1 MMKMSRILACLMS
14 MVFIIFSLTTVAFAS
29 DDGMNDDGSICLDD
43 DEYISDEDLEVYLPD
58 DGCYCGDKPCVTSA
72 PEPETKPETKPVTTV
87 KSESK
92 PVTKKPS
99 ETKPKVT
106 EKKPAVTT
114 VSTTEPKPIVTS
126 APEATK
132 PVTTSAPA
140 ETKLPV
146 TTTIIP
152 AEDITDETLKEDTF
166 EDSFSD
172 VFSDILSMFGGMD
185 FDLSGFSPEDFNF
198 SSDISLTPDGNMSL
212 VDDIFQDESYDEGE
226 QRVIQSKQF
235 ITVQTK
241 SGNSF
246 YIIIDRSKDGENVYF
261 LNLVDESDLLA
272 LMEDAPETEA
282 LAEPEKP
289 AECICKD
296 KDRCEL
302 GAVNAE
308 CEVCKMDLTKCTG
321 KEKPKEEVKPDGT
334 EKESPKK
341 EKKPVNPALLLLPVI
356 ALAGGGAYWFFK
368 IRKPKPKNV
377 HNPDDYDFEDS
388 ADYGEAEDID
398 ESENAE
404 DNDTDME
411 EDT

>member
-1 MMKMSRILACLMS
+1 MKMSKTLACLMS
-14 MVFIIFSLTTVAFAS
+14 MVFIVFSLTTVAFAS

-43 DEYISDEDLEVYLPD
+43 EEYISDEDLEVYIPD
-58 DGCYCGDKPCVTSA
+58 DGCYCGGKPCVTTA
-72 PEPETKPETKPVTTV
+72 PEPETKPVTTV
-87 KSESK
+87 KSETK

-132 PVTTSAPA
+132 PVTTSAPEA
-140 ETKLPV
+140 TKPVV
-146 TTTIIP
+146 TTTTP
-152 AEDITDETLKEDTF
+152 AATSDPEKEPSSTEGGSLDLGGM
-166 EDSFSD
+166 FSD
-172 VFSDILSMFGGMD
+172 LLEMFGDMD
-185 FDLSGFSPEDFNF
+185 FELGDLGGYPMGGFGTDTP
-198 SSDISLTPDGNMSL
+198 LTPDGNMSL

-226 QRVIQSKQF
+226 KRVIQSKQF

-272 LMEDAPETEA
+272 LMEDAPEAEA
-282 LAEPEKP
+282 PAEPEKP

-296 KDRCEL
+296 KDKCEL
-302 GAVNAE
+302 GVVNAE
-308 CEVCKMDLTKCTG
+308 CEVCKMDLTKCSG
-321 KEKPKEEVKPDGT
+321 KEKPKDEVKPDGT

-341 EKKPVNPALLLLPVI
+341 EKRSVNPALLLLPVI

-368 IRKPKPKNV
+368 IRKPKSKNV

-398 ESENAE
+398 ETENTE

-411 EDT
+411 EDA

>member
-1 MMKMSRILACLMS
+1 MAVLMVLPS
-14 MVFIIFSLTTVAFAS
+14 ATAVVCAA
-29 DDGMNDDGSICLDD
+29 DGSV
-43 DEYISDEDLEVYLPD
+43 DEDDYEIILEDECL
-58 DGCYCGDKPCVTSA
+58 CGIGDCRQPCVTTS
-72 PEPETKPETKPVTTV
+72 PEPETKPVTTV

-106 EKKPAVTT
+106 EKKLAVTT
-114 VSTTEPKPIVTS
+114 VSTTEPKPIVTT
-126 APEATK
+126 APEISTPAS
-132 PVTTSAPA
+132 TSDP
-140 ETKLPV
+140 E
-146 TTTIIP
+146 
-152 AEDITDETLKEDTF
+152 KEPSSTEGGSLDLGGM
-166 EDSFSD
+166 FSD
-172 VFSDILSMFGGMD
+172 LLEMFGDMD
-185 FDLSGFSPEDFNF
+185 FELGDLGGMGGFGTDTP
-198 SSDISLTPDGNMSL
+198 LTPDGNMSL

-226 QRVIQSKQF
+226 KRVIQSKQF

-272 LMEDAPETEA
+272 LMEGEPATEA
-282 LAEPEKP
+282 PAEPEKP

-296 KDRCEL
+296 KDKCEL

-321 KEKPKEEVKPDGT
+321 KEKPKEEVKPCGT
-334 EKESPKK
+334 EKESSKK
-341 EKKPVNPALLLLPVI
+341 EKKSVNPALLLLPVI

-368 IRKPKPKNV
+368 IRKPKPKKV
-377 HNPDDYDFEDS
+377 HNPDDYEFEDS
-388 ADYGEAEDID
+388 ADYGETEDID
-398 ESENAE
+398 ESENTE

>member
-1 MMKMSRILACLMS
+1 MMKMSRIMAFLMAVL
-14 MVFIIFSLTTVAFAS
+14 MVLPSATAVVYAA
-29 DDGMNDDGSICLDD
+29 DGSV
-43 DEYISDEDLEVYLPD
+43 DEDDYEIILEDECLRGV
-58 DGCYCGDKPCVTSA
+58 GDCRQPFVSVA
-72 PEPETKPETKPVTTV
+72 PEPETKPVTTV

-92 PVTKKPS
+92 PTTTKKP
-99 ETKPKVT
+99 TVTTPKVT

-114 VSTTEPKPIVTS
+114 VNTTEPKPIVTS

-132 PVTTSAPA
+132 PVVTTTAS
-140 ETKLPV
+140 EISTPV
-146 TTTIIP
+146 TTSDP
-152 AEDITDETLKEDTF
+152 EKEPSSTEGGSLD
-166 EDSFSD
+166 
-172 VFSDILSMFGGMD
+172 LGGMFSELLDIFGDMD
-185 FDLSGFSPEDFNF
+185 FELGDLGGYPISGFGTDTP
-198 SSDISLTPDGNMSL
+198 LTPDGNMSL

-261 LNLVDESDLLA
+261 LNLVDESDLLS
-272 LMEDAPETEA
+272 LMEEAPEA
-282 LAEPEKP
+282 PSEPEKP

-296 KDRCEL
+296 KDKCEL

-308 CEVCKMDLTKCTG
+308 CEVCKMDLTKCLG
-321 KEKPKEEVKPDGT
+321 KEKPKEEVKPDEA
-334 EKESPKK
+334 EKEAPKK
-341 EKKPVNPALLLLPVI
+341 EKKSVNPALLLLPLL

-388 ADYGEAEDID
+388 ADYGDAEDID
-398 ESENAE
+398 ETENTE
-404 DNDTDME
+404 NNDTDME
-411 EDT
+411 EDA